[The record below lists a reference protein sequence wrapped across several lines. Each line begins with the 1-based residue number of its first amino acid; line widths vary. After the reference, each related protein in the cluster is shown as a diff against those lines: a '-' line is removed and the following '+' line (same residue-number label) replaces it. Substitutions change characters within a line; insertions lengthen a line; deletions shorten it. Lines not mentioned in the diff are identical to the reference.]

1 MHITMIGDG
10 RLIRPLVILATR
22 AGNTVLRVDE
32 MATDVASC
40 SLSEMMIVAGDRASL
55 TDLVTR
61 VSSMTSD
68 DIVVVDATTTIESD
82 QSDGEEELVSEAKWM
97 GLLPSTRIVRAFASV
112 PAEAFTVIADRA
124 VRAVDEELAV
134 PLAGDD
140 AAAKEVVSHF
150 MRQIGVEPFDLGPLT
165 VSYVMDPGGPLWG
178 KAVDSLEMRECI
190 GWLSGDG

>member
-10 RLIRPLVILATR
+10 RLIGPLVILATR

-40 SLSEMMIVAGDRASL
+40 SLSEMMIVAGDRSAL
-55 TDLVTR
+55 TDLVAR
-61 VSSMTSD
+61 VASMTSE
-68 DIVVVDATTTIESD
+68 DIVIVDATATIESN
-82 QSDGEEELVSEAKWM
+82 QSDGEEELVSEREWM
-97 GLLPSTRIVRAFASV
+97 SLLPSTRIVRAFASV
-112 PAEAFTVIADRA
+112 PVEAFTLIVDRETRTAD
-124 VRAVDEELAV
+124 DGLAV

-140 AAAKEVVSHF
+140 AAAKEVVAEF

-165 VSYVMDPGGPLWG
+165 VSYVMEPGGPLWG
-178 KAVDSLEMRECI
+178 RAVDSPDMLECI